1 MGAISNQPQD
11 TSLTNSNARI
21 TVDCLNQLFALMANN
36 PVRVNLRCAF
46 GVQRY
51 HLEFTEVCLTNIKI
65 FRTHVVDVGHI
76 VLVKII
82 LAEITTTIAWKRNAV
97 KSYVQW
103 MSSG

>member
-1 MGAISNQPQD
+1 
-11 TSLTNSNARI
+11 
-21 TVDCLNQLFALMANN
+21 MANN

-51 HLEFTEVCLTNIKI
+51 HLEFTEVCLADVKI
-65 FRTHVVDVGHI
+65 FRTHVVDVGHF

-82 LAEITTTIAWKRNAV
+82 LADITTTIAWKRNAV
-97 KSYVQW
+97 KSCVGR